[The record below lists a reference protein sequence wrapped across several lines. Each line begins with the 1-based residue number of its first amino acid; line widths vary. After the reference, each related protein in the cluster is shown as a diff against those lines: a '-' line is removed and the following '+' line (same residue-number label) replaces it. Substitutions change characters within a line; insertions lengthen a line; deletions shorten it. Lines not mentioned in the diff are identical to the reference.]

1 MLPARHASFLACDMP
16 RDLAAAFLA
25 GMYSATPDSRQEVE
39 TQLGRVRLPELV
51 PVPPE
56 TDLEALAQALVRQA
70 RGESGSPPAG
80 ERADVEMRKLEA
92 KLRWIARTSSEVSVA
107 GLPPPLAAEVLRS
120 DCLARAVF
128 DAPAAFADLQARY
141 PDLVPFIDFPS
152 VAAAAQQLGH
162 AAAPIDSVRFEIVR
176 KIGAG
181 GMGQVYEAIDREQ
194 GMTVALKTMTR
205 TRAVDL
211 FRFKQEFRAL
221 SGIVHP
227 NLVRLFELVSD
238 GRQWLYT
245 MELIDGIDFRRW
257 VRHVPRGLAAS
268 ATSESAA
275 TVTLIAS
282 EAPLSDSSTPIPD
295 TAYRA
300 DFVRLRDALRQLAAG
315 VHAVHLHG
323 KLHRDLKPSNVLVQP
338 DGRVVVLDFG
348 LVKDIADA
356 FAPAAPGLV
365 RKQIAGSALYMS
377 PEQASGKSEGLTPA
391 SDWYSVGVMLFEALT
406 GTFPFA
412 GRDAMDRKRRESA
425 PRPETLAPETPPD
438 LANLC
443 ARLLDR
449 DPAKRPTGAALLEE
463 LKTGAEAPEEIAG
476 SGPFVGREAQLAKL
490 GEALTA
496 LRLGRSSV
504 VHVYGSSGAGKSVL
518 VQTFLR
524 TVRSFDRT
532 LILPAR
538 CYEQES
544 VPYKALDSLIDAI
557 TVFLLSL
564 RAGEAASLLPDS
576 IGALAAVFPVLS
588 RVPAAQQAPRP
599 SAADPLELR
608 RAAFSALRDLLG
620 KIGARRL
627 LIVHIDD
634 LQWGDSDSAGVLA
647 ELLASPGPRLL
658 LLASYRAEHRD
669 TAPCV
674 RALPRPGAPN
684 AIRVD
689 EVEVAPLD
697 PNESTRLAAE
707 LLGPDRAGDAQR
719 IAAES
724 GGLPFFIFELAR
736 HSPGGSASG
745 TLDDALWAR
754 VAKLPDDAR
763 KLLEA
768 IAVAGRPL
776 ALRHVYRAAA
786 VPPAG
791 LPGVEILRAGSLV
804 RRSGPGLDG
813 VVEAFHDRVRETVAA
828 RVGEEDRRRYH
839 LELAQSFE
847 SEGEAD
853 PEIVAIHY
861 RGAGEAGQA
870 AAYLERAAA
879 QADAALAFDRAARLY
894 REAIDLARPQ
904 GADERRLRKS
914 LAEALAKA
922 GRGAEAARE
931 YRRAAEVA
939 ADEESFRLRERAAY
953 QFCVSGLI
961 DEGRQTFGGVLR
973 HLGLRLPSSRRAA
986 LFGLLRRRLWLTIRG
1001 LRFRRRAE
1009 SDVPRGDLDRIDLLW
1024 SVTGGLTMIDPIPGA
1039 ECQAQHLLLSLRAGE
1054 PKRLL
1059 RAMAWEA
1066 THVSMIGRSQ
1076 RDRAA
1081 HLLSEAEKLA
1091 AEFDD
1096 PYSRGL
1102 LALSGCVAAYFL
1114 AEPARCLELGDRGAA
1129 IFRDECAGAAW
1140 ELDQCQAFGYWACY
1154 YQGGLT
1160 ELGRRHDAL
1169 LRTARERGARLAE
1182 SQLTTFAG
1190 PFVWLARDDPRAAW
1204 DAVARVSEYWA
1215 QVEYQVYHFTL
1226 LTARSQILL
1235 YEGRAAEALE
1245 MVDREW
1251 ESVKRALLLHVELV
1265 AIYMHFLRARCAL
1278 AAGNFERAERDRR
1291 SLARIGTEFAEACAA
1306 QIEAALAW
1314 RDGLGDAANLKLSR
1328 AVELFERTG
1337 FGLFARTAAY
1347 RRAQLA
1353 GDATLELDWM
1363 RSQGIVDPERL
1374 ASVNAPGLA

>member
-1 MLPARHASFLACDMP
+1 MP
-16 RDLAAAFLA
+16 RALASPFLA
-25 GMYSATPDSRQEVE
+25 GMRSSAPDSRQEVD
-39 TQLGRVRLPELV
+39 TQLDRVSLPELA
-51 PVPPE
+51 PGPSE
-56 TDLEALAQALVRQA
+56 AEIEALADALVRQA
-70 RGESGSPPAG
+70 RGEPYPPLPG
-80 ERADVEMRKLEA
+80 ERATVERRKLDV
-92 KLRWIARTSSEVSVA
+92 KLRWIERASAELDLS
-107 GLPPPLAAEVLRS
+107 GLSPPLAAEVLRS

-128 DAPAAFADLQARY
+128 DSPLATSDLEARF
-141 PDLVPFIDFPS
+141 PDLAPLIDLPG
-152 VAAAAQQLGH
+152 VAAASQELERS
-162 AAAPIDSVRFEIVR
+162 AAPVDSDRFEIVR

-181 GMGQVYEAIDREQ
+181 GMGRVYEAMDREQ
-194 GMTVALKTMTR
+194 NMRVALKTMTR

-245 MELIDGIDFRRW
+245 MEVVDGVDFRRW
-257 VRHVPRGLAAS
+257 VRHIARGPAS
-268 ATSESAA
+268 VAPSESAA
-275 TVTLIAS
+275 TVTLIAT
-282 EAPLSDSSTPIPD
+282 EAALSDSSPPVADAGYRPD
-295 TAYRA
+295 L
-300 DFVRLRDALRQLAAG
+300 VRLRDALRQLAAG

-356 FAPAAPGLV
+356 FAPAAPGRV

-377 PEQASGKSEGLTPA
+377 PEQASGTSEGLTPA

-412 GRDAMDRKRRESA
+412 GRDAMARKQRETA
-425 PRPETLAPETPPD
+425 PRVETLAPETPPD
-438 LANLC
+438 LADLC

-449 DPAKRPTGAALLEE
+449 DPNRRPTGVELLDA
-463 LKTGAEAPEEIAG
+463 LKTEDAEAEEISV
-476 SGPFVGREAQLAKL
+476 SGPFVGRETQLAKL
-490 GEALTA
+490 GEAFTA

-504 VHVYGSSGAGKSVL
+504 VHVYGSSGVGKSVL

-524 TVRSFDRT
+524 TVRAFDRT

-538 CYEQES
+538 CYERES

-564 RAGEAASLLPDS
+564 PPGEVARFLPDS

-588 RVPAAQQAPRP
+588 RLPAVQQSARP
-599 SAADPLELR
+599 SVADPVELR
-608 RAAFSALRDLLG
+608 RAAFTALRDLLS
-620 KIGARRL
+620 RL
-627 LIVHIDD
+627 GSQRLTILHLDD
-634 LQWGDSDSAGVLA
+634 LQWGDDDSAGVLA
-647 ELLASPGPRLL
+647 ELLAAPGPRLL

-674 RALPRPGAPN
+674 RALPRQGSTGV
-684 AIRVD
+684 RV
-689 EVEVAPLD
+689 EELEIAPLD
-697 PNESTRLAAE
+697 PDESARLAAE
-707 LLGPDRAGDAQR
+707 LLGPEHLGDSRREEARR

-736 HSPGGSASG
+736 HSPERSG
-745 TLDDALWAR
+745 ARTLDEAIWAR
-754 VAKLPDDAR
+754 VAKLPEDAR
-763 KLLEA
+763 RLLEA
-768 IAVAGRPL
+768 ICVAGRPL

-786 VPPAG
+786 IPAAG
-791 LPGVEILRAGSLV
+791 LPGVEILHAGSLV
-804 RRSGPGLDG
+804 RRSGAGLDG

-828 RVGEEDRRRYH
+828 RVGENERRRYH
-839 LELAQSFE
+839 LELALSFE
-847 SEGEAD
+847 SVGDAD

-861 RGAGEAGQA
+861 RGAGELGQA
-870 AAYLERAAA
+870 VAYLERAAA

-894 REAIDLARPQ
+894 REAIDLASPQ
-904 GADERRLRKS
+904 GDRERRLRRS

-939 ADEESFRLRERAAY
+939 EDEESFRLRERAAY

-1009 SDVPRGDLDRIDLLW
+1009 TDVPRPDLDRIDLLW

-1039 ECQAQHLLLSLRAGE
+1039 ECQAQHLLLALRAGE

-1066 THVSMIGRSQ
+1066 THISMIGRG
-1076 RDRAA
+1076 RRHRVT
-1081 HLLSEAEKLA
+1081 HLLDEAAKLA
-1091 AEFDD
+1091 SEFDE
-1096 PYSRGL
+1096 PYNRGL

-1114 AEPARCLELGDRGAA
+1114 GEPARCRELGDLGAA
-1129 IFRDECAGAAW
+1129 IFRDQCAGAAW
-1140 ELDQCQAFGYWACY
+1140 ELDQCQAFAYWACY
-1154 YQGGLT
+1154 YQGDLA
-1160 ELGRRHDAL
+1160 ELSKRHDSL
-1169 LRTARERGARLAE
+1169 LRLARERGARLAE

-1204 DAVARVSEYWA
+1204 DAVARVSDYWA

-1226 LTARSQILL
+1226 LTARAQILL
-1235 YEGRAAEALE
+1235 YEGRAAEALS
-1245 MVDREW
+1245 MVEREW
-1251 ESVKRALLLHVELV
+1251 ASVDRALLLHVELV

-1278 AAGNFERAERDRR
+1278 AAGDFDRAARDRR
-1291 SLARIGTEFAEACAA
+1291 SLSRIPTEFAEACAD
-1306 QIEAALAW
+1306 QIGAALALREGS
-1314 RDGLGDAANLKLSR
+1314 RDSANSLLSR
-1328 AVELFERTG
+1328 AIERFDETG

-1347 RRAQLA
+1347 RRARLA
-1353 GDATLELDWM
+1353 GDATAELDWM
-1363 RSQGIVDPERL
+1363 RSQGVVNPDAL
-1374 ASVNAPGLA
+1374 AAVNAPGLLTGLTPV